1 MTDRVSILEATT
13 TGATALT
20 SSSARLD
27 CQLILG
33 NRLNRS
39 RTWLIA
45 HSDELLSNRQHTE
58 YLTDL
63 EQLKQ
68 GIPVAYILGQQ
79 EFWSLPFYV
88 SEAVLIPRPE
98 TELLVEEVLAL
109 HPAHPIE
116 VADLGTGTG
125 AIAISLALE
134 KPQDTVYAID
144 NSTAAIRIA
153 ARNRAELGATN
164 VRLCASSWLAA
175 FAPTSLDLIVSNPP
189 YIAAND
195 PHLPALKFE
204 PTAAL
209 ISGPDGLDDI
219 RLLITQG
226 LVHLKPGG
234 RIAIEHGF
242 DQQRRIID
250 LMLEAGYRNIVG
262 AEDLAG
268 QPRLILAER
277 P

>member
-13 TGATALT
+13 AGATALT

-33 NRLNRS
+33 RLLNHSRS
-39 RTWLIA
+39 WLIA
-45 HSDELLSNRQHTE
+45 HSDELLSPSQYSE
-58 YLTDL
+58 YLADL
-63 EQLKQ
+63 EQLES
-68 GIPVAYILGQQ
+68 GVPVAYILGQQ
-79 EFWSLPFYV
+79 EFWSLPFRV
-88 SEAVLIPRPE
+88 SNAVLIPRPE

-116 VADLGTGTG
+116 IADLGTGTG

-134 KPQDTVYAID
+134 KPDDTVYAID
-144 NSTAAIRIA
+144 NSSAAIRVA
-153 ARNRAELGATN
+153 ASNRAELGATN
-164 VRLCASSWLAA
+164 VQLCVSSWLTA
-175 FAPTSLDLIVSNPP
+175 FAPACLDLIVSNPP

-204 PTAAL
+204 PSQAL
-209 ISGPDGLDDI
+209 VSGPDGLDDI
-219 RLLITQG
+219 RLLVTQG
-226 LVHLKPGG
+226 LTHLKPGG
-234 RIAIEHGF
+234 RLAIEHGF
-242 DQQRRIID
+242 DQQPRIID
-250 LMLEAGYRNIVG
+250 LMLEAGYRNIQG
-262 AEDLAG
+262 IKDLSG